1 MEQMACPVC
10 KKRFFDVSRIPLEK
24 IEIAAKCP
32 HCGKISTLEI
42 SNKNKKNHT
51 EQRSKCNYQIAG

>member
-32 HCGKISTLEI
+32 HCGKSQHWKYQTKIR
-42 SNKNKKNHT
+42 KNHT

>member
-10 KKRFFDVSRIPLEK
+10 KKRFFDVSRIQNVHTVGKSQHWKYQTK
-24 IEIAAKCP
+24 IR
-32 HCGKISTLEI
+32 
-42 SNKNKKNHT
+42 KNHT

>member
-24 IEIAAKCP
+24 IEVQAKCP

-42 SNKNKKNHT
+42 SNKNKKKPY
-51 EQRSKCNYQIAG
+51 RAKK

>member
-24 IEIAAKCP
+24 IEQNV
-32 HCGKISTLEI
+32 HTVGKSQHWKYQTKIR
-42 SNKNKKNHT
+42 KNHT
-51 EQRSKCNYQIAG
+51 EQRSKCNYQMAG

>member
-42 SNKNKKNHT
+42 SNKNKKKPYRA
-51 EQRSKCNYQIAG
+51 RSKCNYQIAG

>member
-24 IEIAAKCP
+24 IKIAAKCP

-42 SNKNKKNHT
+42 SNKNKKKPY
-51 EQRSKCNYQIAG
+51 RAKK